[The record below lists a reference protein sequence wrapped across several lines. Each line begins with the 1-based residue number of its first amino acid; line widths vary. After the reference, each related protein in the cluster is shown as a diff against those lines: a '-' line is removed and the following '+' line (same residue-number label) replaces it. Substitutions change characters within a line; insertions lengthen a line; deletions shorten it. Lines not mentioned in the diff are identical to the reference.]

1 MLHHFKT
8 ITMKVFIK
16 VLGLSAIIGFGF
28 PACKKH
34 EIAKSE
40 IKADKGSFK
49 YIKAPAAFKWSTLN
63 TLTLQ
68 MSAKQNDAR
77 VSTLKVLD
85 AQGNVYLQKL
95 QKANQA
101 FESTIEVPGHIEKLK
116 VSFCGKIKE
125 ISTRSGKVNLD

>member
-1 MLHHFKT
+1 
-8 ITMKVFIK
+8 MKVSIK

-34 EIAKSE
+34 EIVKTE
-40 IKADKGSFK
+40 INSQKGSFK
-49 YIKAPAAFKWSTLN
+49 DIKAPAAFKWSTLN

-68 MSAKQNDAR
+68 MSAKPQDAR

-95 QKANQA
+95 QKANQP
-101 FESTIEVPGHIEKLK
+101 FEGTIEIPGHVDKLK
-116 VSFCGKIKE
+116 VSFCGKVKE
-125 ISTRSGKVNLD
+125 ISARSGKVNLD